1 MYEIKF
7 ICNFARR
14 NNSMIMTFD
23 GITGD
28 GRLWAVRYE
37 NEDDNELYSVFDK
50 WNDVLWLRNFFIANK
65 NDLLLNYGMMGINE
79 AVMDTIEDS
88 ELLETALLDLSPDAD
103 LDSLFRPLSNYLQ
116 ESYLEKEKAKIRKRK
131 KHASWLRIYAIK
143 LSSGIFII
151 TGGAIK
157 LTATM
162 QERTHTAIEL
172 IKIEKVRRFLIDNGI
187 ADETSFE
194 DYIKEL

>member
-1 MYEIKF
+1 
-7 ICNFARR
+7 
-14 NNSMIMTFD
+14 MTFD
-23 GITGD
+23 EITGD
-28 GRLWAVRYE
+28 GRLWAVRYDD
-37 NEDDNELYSVFDK
+37 EDCNELYNVLDK

-65 NDLLLNYGMMGINE
+65 TDLWLNYNMLGINE

-88 ELLETALLDLSPDAD
+88 EILEAALLDLSPNAD
-103 LDSLFRPLSNYLQ
+103 LDTLFRPLSNYIQ
-116 ESYLEKEKAKIRKRK
+116 ESYLEKEKAKIRKRG

-143 LSSGIFII
+143 LNSGIFII

-162 QERTHTAIEL
+162 QERVHTAIEL
-172 IKIEKVRRFLIDNGI
+172 IKIEQVRRFLIDNGI
-187 ADETSFE
+187 ADETGLE

>member
-1 MYEIKF
+1 
-7 ICNFARR
+7 
-14 NNSMIMTFD
+14 MTFD
-23 GITGD
+23 EITGN
-28 GRLWAVRYE
+28 GRLWSVRLDG
-37 NEDDNELYSVFDK
+37 EDDNELFNIFDK
-50 WNDVLWLRNFFIANK
+50 WNDVHWLRKFFIANK
-65 NDLLLNYGMMGINE
+65 NDLLLNYGIYSISE

-88 ELLETALLDLSPDAD
+88 ELLENILLDLSPNTG
-103 LDSLFRPLSNYLQ
+103 LDTLFRPLSNYVQ

-131 KHASWLRIYAIK
+131 KHSSWLRIYAIK
-143 LSSGIFII
+143 LNSGIFII

-194 DYIKEL
+194 DYINEL